1 MLRVL
6 SAANNREVTLLAM
19 LDLTAAF
26 DCVDHSILL
35 QRLQQNF
42 GLTDVGLRWLT
53 SFLSGQ
59 AQQMICS
66 GRLSE
71 IQRVWYGVP
80 QGLFYRP
87 SDLHHLYRWN

>member
-6 SAANNREVTLLAM
+6 SDALTAADNRWVMLLAM
-19 LDLTAAF
+19 LDLSAAF

-42 GLTDVGLRWLT
+42 DVTDVVLRWLI
-53 SFLSGQ
+53 SFLCGWT
-59 AQQMICS
+59 QQMIYN

-71 IQRVWYGVP
+71 IFSGCGMTFRR
-80 QGLFYRP
+80 GL
-87 SDLHHLYRWN
+87 L